1 MNNDAAIAFYKVNGY
16 IDEPYQNQKD
26 PACMKYKTVI
36 FSKALT
42 SRPLEFWNNRNI
54 HLTEQIAKQEK
65 YGKGAV

>member
-1 MNNDAAIAFYKVNGY
+1 MAIAFYEANGY
-16 IDEPYQNQKD
+16 VEEPYENSLD
-26 PACMKYKTVI
+26 PACVEYKTVI

-42 SRPLEFWNNRNI
+42 DEPLVQWNSRTI